1 MTRPRPK
8 TLLLLFLL
16 FLHCLSMVVA
26 LGGDY
31 EILIRVKNAQL
42 DDPNGSLSDWVSN
55 SDRNPCKWTGIT
67 CDSRNR
73 SVISIDLS
81 GLGISG
87 GFPFDFCRIRT
98 LQNLSLSDNNFNG
111 SLPSERISVCSRL
124 YLLNLC
130 NNYFVGELP
139 ELSSFTVLEVIDLSY
154 NNFTGNIPMSFGGL
168 QSLKVLT
175 LTLNLLTGSIP
186 SFLGNLSELT
196 RLELACNPFKPN
208 ALPPEIG
215 NLTKLE
221 NLYLLGSN
229 LIGHIPESIG
239 KLVSLKNLDL
249 SGNSLSGEIPTGIG
263 GLKSVEQIELYE
275 NQLSGGLPESIAN
288 LSALLRLDVSEN
300 KLTGKLPDK
309 IAAMPLNSLNLNDN
323 FFEGEVPE
331 ILSSNPNLQ
340 QLKLFNNSFSG
351 KLPDNLGKYSD
362 LEDFDVSTNNFIGQL
377 PKYLCFRKKLQNL
390 IAFKNRFS
398 GSLPESYGD
407 CNSLSYVRIADNE
420 LSGKVPDGFWSL
432 PLEFLEMHNNRL
444 EGSVLGS
451 ISRARKLTKIF
462 IFDNKF
468 EGEIPAEICQLHE
481 LIVIDVSK
489 NRFSGDVPTCITGL
503 KKLERLRMQENQ
515 FSGEIPGSVG
525 SWSDMVE
532 LNLSRNRFSGKIPAA
547 LGNLPVLMYLD
558 LACNSLSG
566 VIPVELTKL
575 KLNEFNV
582 ADNKLHGEVPIGF
595 NNELYLNSLLGNPNL
610 CSPNLK
616 PLPPCSKT
624 RRAAL
629 YFAVILA
636 ICALLFIG
644 FLLWF
649 FKAKYQALGGKSNSR
664 WKIISFQRIVFSEE
678 DVIPC
683 LKEENVIGMG
693 GSGQVYKVKLKPGMT
708 VAVKRLW
715 GGTSQN
721 PESEAVFRSE
731 IETLGRIRHGNIL
744 KLLLGCSGEASWILV
759 YEYMENG
766 SLGDVLHGEKGGA
779 LLNWPR
785 RYLIAVCVAQG
796 LAYLHH
802 DCVPA
807 IVHRDVKSNNI
818 LLDDEWR
825 PRVADF
831 GMAKTLQREVGQ
843 GDAPGSMSRV
853 AGSYGYIAP
862 EYAYTTKVKE
872 KSDVYSYGVVL
883 LELITGKRPNDSS
896 FGDDKDIVKWVLE
909 IALSSPDGG
918 TGEAISE
925 GCSGVLD
932 QLIDPRMDSCSC
944 DYEEIKKVLKVALLC
959 ISELPNKRPSMR
971 KVVELLKV
979 GPN

>member
-1 MTRPRPK
+1 MMRPRPK

-16 FLHCLSMVVA
+16 FLHGLSMVVA

-31 EILIRVKNAQL
+31 EILIRVKNDQL
-42 DDPNGSLSDWVSN
+42 DDPNDSLKDWVSN
-55 SDRNPCKWTGIT
+55 SDRNPCKWTGVT
-67 CDSRNR
+67 CDSWNR

-111 SLPSERISVCSRL
+111 SLLSEHISVCSRL

-139 ELSSFTVLEVIDLSY
+139 ELSSFTVLEVLDLSY
-154 NNFTGNIPMSFGGL
+154 NNFTGNIPASFGGL

-175 LTLNLLTGSIP
+175 LTMNLLTGSIP
-186 SFLGNLSELT
+186 PFLGNLSELT
-196 RLELACNPFKPN
+196 RLELASNPFKPD

-239 KLVSLKNLDL
+239 KLFSLKNLDL
-249 SGNSLSGEIPTGIG
+249 SSNSLSGEIPTGIG

-300 KLTGKLPDK
+300 KLSGKLPDK

-331 ILSSNPNLQ
+331 VLASNPNLQ

-351 KLPDNLGKYSD
+351 KLPDNLGNYSD

-377 PKYLCFRKKLQNL
+377 PKYLCFRKKLRNL

-398 GSLPESYGD
+398 GSLPESYGE
-407 CNSLSYVRIADNE
+407 CNSLTYVRIANNE

-451 ISRARKLTKIF
+451 ISRARRLTQIF

-468 EGEIPAEICQLHE
+468 EGKIPAEICEMQE
-481 LIVIDVSK
+481 LIAIDVSK

-503 KKLERLRMQENQ
+503 KKLQKLRMQENQ

-547 LGNLPVLMYLD
+547 LGNLPMLMYLD
-558 LACNSLSG
+558 LACNSLCG
-566 VIPVELTKL
+566 EIPVELTKL
-575 KLNEFNV
+575 KLTEFNV
-582 ADNKLHGEVPIGF
+582 SDNKLQGEIPIGF
-595 NNELYLNSLLGNPNL
+595 NNELYLDSLLGNPDL
-610 CSPNLK
+610 CSSNLK
-616 PLPPCSKT
+616 PLPPCSKP
-624 RRAAL
+624 RRAAS
-629 YFAVILA
+629 YFAVILT
-636 ICALLFIG
+636 ICALLLVG

-649 FKAKYQALGGKSNSR
+649 FKAKYQALGGKSNRR
-664 WKIISFQRIVFSEE
+664 WKIISFQRTVLSEE

-693 GSGQVYKVKLKPGMT
+693 GSGRVYKVKLKPGIT

-715 GGTSQN
+715 AGTALN

-744 KLLLGCSGEASWILV
+744 KLLFGCSGESFRILV

-766 SLGDVLHGEKGGA
+766 SLGDVLHGEKGGT
-779 LLNWPR
+779 LLDWPR
-785 RYLIAVCVAQG
+785 RYSIAVGAAQG

-818 LLDDEWR
+818 LLDDKWK
-825 PRVADF
+825 PRLADF
-831 GMAKTLQREVGQ
+831 GMAKTLQRELGQ
-843 GDAPGSMSRV
+843 EEHPGSMSRV

-862 EYAYTTKVKE
+862 EYAYTMKVTE

-909 IALSSPDGG
+909 LALSSSDGG
-918 TGEAISE
+918 SGEAISD

-932 QLIDPRMDSCSC
+932 QLIDTRMDSCSC

-971 KVVELLKV
+971 KVVELLK
-979 GPN
+979 